1 MASRDL
7 PAPIRIRHAA
17 LQLFAARGFDATGIR
32 EIAEVAA
39 IPTSL
44 LYHYRRSKEEILRDL
59 ILEGLARHLESS
71 RRALDL
77 AESPEEG
84 IRTMV
89 GIHVL
94 VPIRNPEMARIM
106 ESEVRALGPASQ
118 ELVRVKRVEGDQ
130 RWQSVLRDGL
140 AAGIFT
146 VPEPRFAGRLLR
158 RLCTGIGVWYTPGEP
173 MAVDELIT
181 RLSDHALALV
191 RARRDG
197 TDVRGDDLVHPTI
210 GQLQAIVDGAHS
222 EDLDERVAG

>member
-1 MASRDL
+1 
-7 PAPIRIRHAA
+7 
-17 LQLFAARGFDATGIR
+17 
-32 EIAEVAA
+32 
-39 IPTSL
+39 
-44 LYHYRRSKEEILRDL
+44 
-59 ILEGLARHLESS
+59 ESS

-197 TDVRGDDLVHPTI
+197 ADVRGDDLVHPTI
-210 GQLQAIVDGAHS
+210 GQLQAIVDEAHS